1 MALNMKSKLIFAFLA
16 VLSMTHQAAIAQ
28 VKASVEC
35 LALGTKTS
43 GSKASK
49 MFSERIQVESRKE
62 MVTGKDGKVEEW
74 GFSKAEL
81 VSDGEKQ
88 KPSLVVATPEY
99 AVLSNAV
106 TVGTG
111 FERRLLVFTYMI
123 DLKAMQLTRV
133 VNSLPAT
140 PEERTTALCTA
151 K

>member
-1 MALNMKSKLIFAFLA
+1 MKTQILIALLA
-16 VLSMTHQAAIAQ
+16 VLGSAQNVANAQ

-35 LALGTKTS
+35 MASGTKVNGT
-43 GSKASK
+43 KASK
-49 MFSERIQVESRKE
+49 SFSEKIQVESRKE
-62 MVTGKDGKVEEW
+62 AVAGKDGKLEEW
-74 GFSKAEL
+74 GISKSEL

-88 KPSLVVATPEY
+88 KPSLVVATPDY

-111 FERRLLVFTYMI
+111 FERRLLVFTYML

-133 VNSLPAT
+133 VNSLPAS
-140 PEERTTALCTA
+140 PEERTSAICTA

>member
-1 MALNMKSKLIFAFLA
+1 MKKQLLLGLIAACSL
-16 VLSMTHQAAIAQ
+16 VEGAAIAQ

-35 LALGTKTS
+35 LVSGTKS
-43 GSKASK
+43 NGSKSSRT
-49 MFSERIQVESRKE
+49 FSERIQVESRKE
-62 MVTGKDGKVEEW
+62 TMTGKDGKPEEW

-88 KPSLVVATPEY
+88 NPTLVAATPEY

-106 TVGTG
+106 TVGAG
-111 FERRLLVFTYMI
+111 FERRLLVFNYLL

-133 VNSLPAT
+133 VNSLPAAA
-140 PEERTTALCTA
+140 EERTLAACTS

>member
-1 MALNMKSKLIFAFLA
+1 MKTKNLIVSLA
-16 VLSMTHQAAIAQ
+16 VLWFAQGTVNAQ

-35 LALGTKTS
+35 MSSGTKVN
-43 GSKASK
+43 GVKGGK
-49 MFSERIQVESRKE
+49 LFSEKIQVESRKE
-62 MVTGKDGKVEEW
+62 AFAGKGGRLEEW
-74 GFSKAEL
+74 GISKAEL

-88 KPSLVVATPEY
+88 KASLVVATPDY

-133 VNSLPAT
+133 VNSLPAAA
-140 PEERTTALCTA
+140 EERTSVICTA

>member
-1 MALNMKSKLIFAFLA
+1 MNAQRLFAILA
-16 VLSMTHQAAIAQ
+16 VLPMAHGTVLAE

-35 LALGTKTS
+35 IVSGTKAS

-49 MFSERIQVESRKE
+49 PFSERIQVESRKE
-62 MVTGKDGKVEEW
+62 TVTGKDGKPEEW
-74 GFSKAEL
+74 AFSKADL

-88 KPSLVVATPEY
+88 KPSLVVATADY

-111 FERRLLVFTYMI
+111 FERRLLVFTYML
-123 DLKAMQLTRV
+123 DLKAMQLSRV
-133 VNSLPAT
+133 VNSLPAAA
-140 PEERTTALCTA
+140 EERTSSTCTA

>member
-1 MALNMKSKLIFAFLA
+1 MKTQILIAWLA
-16 VLSMTHQAAIAQ
+16 VLCIEQNAANAQ

-35 LALGTKTS
+35 MASGTRVN
-43 GSKASK
+43 GIKASK
-49 MFSERIQVESRKE
+49 PFSEKIQVESRKE
-62 MVTGKDGKVEEW
+62 AVAGKDGKLEEW
-74 GFSKAEL
+74 GISKSEL

-88 KPSLVVATPEY
+88 KPSLVVATSDY

-111 FERRLLVFTYMI
+111 FERRLLVFTYML

-133 VNSLPAT
+133 VNSLPAAA
-140 PEERTTALCTA
+140 EERTSANCTA